1 MPPYLVCCFLMITLY
16 PVGIDLYLV
25 AFPQIGI
32 ALEASA
38 AQLYTAF
45 SSYLSGGQLADRY
58 DQQAGDPGG
67 RPHLCAGL
75 AACRQCRLDH
85 GS

>member
-1 MPPYLVCCFLMITLY
+1 MRPYLVCCFLMITLY

-25 AFPQIGI
+25 ALPEIGV

-45 SSYLSGGQLADRY
+45 SAYLSGGQLADRY
-58 DQQAGDPGG
+58 DRKLVILRW

-75 AACRQCRLDH
+75 AACRQRRLDH